1 MSAAAAAAPATA
13 AAPAAAAPSGK
24 KKKLLLVG
32 AALLVILLLVAG
44 GGWYWLHQRAA
55 KAAAEAEDGDETVA
69 EAAEKTHGPKTAPTF
84 MPLDPF
90 VVNLADRDADRF
102 AQIGVTL
109 ELADAAAIDR
119 MKAFMPAIRNGI
131 LLVLADKKSEELLA
145 REGKE
150 KLAAEILRESV
161 RPLGIE
167 PKKPSPVA
175 EKADR
180 AEKASGTADKTAVAA
195 KPAKAKAEPPSTP
208 NPVQRVH
215 FSSFI
220 IQ

>member
-1 MSAAAAAAPATA
+1 MSAAAATASA
-13 AAPAAAAPSGK
+13 AAPAAVAPTGK
-24 KKKLLLVG
+24 KKKKLVLVG
-32 AALLVILLLVAG
+32 VAALVVLLLVAG
-44 GGWYWLHQRAA
+44 GGWTWMQMRAA
-55 KAAAEAEDGDETVA
+55 KAAAEASEDGDDAVA
-69 EAAEKTHGPKTAPTF
+69 ETSGKAHASKAVPTF
-84 MPLDPF
+84 MPLEPF

-109 ELADAAAIDR
+109 ELTDPASVDR
-119 MKAFMPAIRNGI
+119 IKAFMPAIRNGI

-167 PKKPSPVA
+167 IKTPTPVIDDG
-175 EKADR
+175 EGKATG
-180 AEKASGTADKTAVAA
+180 E
-195 KPAKAKAEPPSTP
+195 KPAKGRKAKPEAPAQP

>member
-1 MSAAAAAAPATA
+1 MSAAAATASA
-13 AAPAAAAPSGK
+13 AAPAAVAPTGR
-24 KKKLLLVG
+24 KKKLVLVG
-32 AALLVILLLVAG
+32 VVALVVLLLVAG
-44 GGWYWLHQRAA
+44 GGWSWLQVRAA
-55 KAAAEAEDGDETVA
+55 KAAAEAAEEGDDALA
-69 EAAEKTHGPKTAPTF
+69 EAPGKAHGSKAAPTF
-84 MPLDPF
+84 MPLEPF
-90 VVNLADRDADRF
+90 VVNLADRDVDRF

-109 ELADAAAIDR
+109 ELTDPAAVDR

-167 PKKPSPVA
+167 TKAPRPVTDDG
-175 EKADR
+175 EGKVT
-180 AEKASGTADKTAVAA
+180 GG
-195 KPAKAKAEPPSTP
+195 KPAQVKKGKAEAPAQP

>member
-1 MSAAAAAAPATA
+1 MSAAAATAKAPAAPDAAATA
-13 AAPAAAAPSGK
+13 AVPKG
-24 KKKLLLVG
+24 KKKLLIVAA
-32 AALLVILLLVAG
+32 AALVLLLLLG
-44 GGWYWLHQRAA
+44 GGAWYVLHQRAA
-55 KAAAEAEDGDETVA
+55 KAAAEAADDGDDVVA
-69 EAAEKTHGPKTAPTF
+69 EAADKSHGAKVAPTF

-109 ELADAAAIDR
+109 ELSEPAAVDR

-167 PKKPSPVA
+167 TKAPMPVA
-175 EKADR
+175 EAGGK
-180 AEKASGTADKTAVAA
+180 AEKGDKEDR
-195 KPAKAKAEPPSTP
+195 PAKAKKAKVDASATP